1 MWLNEKDT
9 FQRNLWTYR
18 KQKIQFCPD
27 VTGTISSRSTG
38 HAWDRNT
45 RFRLTQ
51 WLKIIHHMVSS
62 KCCCI
67 IELVVFSHCVHLK
80 LGHRFHAHVCW
91 SLLWSCLVFDEN
103 LGMHQHVSKVCR
115 TAYFHLHKIARIRN
129 YLNHRAACTLI
140 HAFITSHI
148 DYCNSLLY
156 GIPSYLLNKLQRVQ
170 NSAARLVL
178 HLRKYEHITPALVQL
193 HWLPVKFR
201 INFKVLLTV
210 FKVLNGKAPKYI
222 EEMITVN
229 TNARYNL
236 RSADN
241 FMLKVSSYKC
251 KTFGGHAF
259 PVYAPRL
266 WNTLHLELRLVG
278 NINLFKQKL
287 KTYLF
292 TEFVN
297 SGS

>member
-1 MWLNEKDT
+1 M
-9 FQRNLWTYR
+9 RNLGV
-18 KQKIQFCPD
+18 I
-27 VTGTISSRSTG
+27 
-38 HAWDRNT
+38 
-45 RFRLTQ
+45 
-51 WLKIIHHMVSS
+51 
-62 KCCCI
+62 
-67 IELVVFSHCVHLK
+67 
-80 LGHRFHAHVCW
+80 
-91 SLLWSCLVFDEN
+91 FDEN

-115 TAYFHLHKIARIRN
+115 TAYFHLHNIARIRN

-210 FKVLNGKAPKYI
+210 SKVLNGKAPKYI

-241 FMLKVSSYKC
+241 FMLKVPSYKC

-266 WNTLHLELRLVG
+266 WNTLPLELRLVG

-287 KTYLF
+287 TFF
-292 TEFVN
+292 TEFLN